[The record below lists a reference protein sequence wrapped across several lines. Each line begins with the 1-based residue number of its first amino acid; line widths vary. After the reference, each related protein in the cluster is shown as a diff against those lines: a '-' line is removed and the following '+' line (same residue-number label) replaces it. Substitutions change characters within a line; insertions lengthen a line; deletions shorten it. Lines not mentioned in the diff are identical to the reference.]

1 MNMKEILAVMSLK
14 KKKKKKIPYRP
25 EFFFSGLLSTTAYVV
40 LITGK
45 VTFIFTFV
53 CFVSL
58 SFGFHNRMLLKQR
71 LHNE

>member
-1 MNMKEILAVMSLK
+1 MKEIFAVMSLEK
-14 KKKKKKIPYRP
+14 KKKSPIGLN
-25 EFFFSGLLSTTAYVV
+25 FFLGLLSTTAYVV

-71 LHNE
+71 LHDE